1 MRLLF
6 LFLPLF
12 LATLPLLSSVAQ
24 GTVSPSREQ
33 CQTCHQDIINKTMLK
48 SFIHSPFLEGNCE
61 VCHCFPKEGNGPD
74 AEPARVETEPATRI
88 ETSSPDSPPSPVT
101 WLKASEYSAT
111 RHTFVLDRDTYFA
124 ELVIDAKAPG
134 RKSLRESVRVPPSA
148 DIPILTDDGNPP
160 EISQVE
166 VSEVRQGVLIEALIT
181 WRTDKETKSSVRYGR
196 NGQTMS
202 VINSDK
208 YARNHTVTLPG
219 LKKNTKYTFSVT
231 AEDFYG
237 NRAMSAIHKL
247 NTSRFFNHSPQPPPA
262 EHISPGPIELESHFA
277 RTSTGNLIIEIEA
290 NQPVLF
296 AIGRQE
302 GQGGRFVEM
311 TDNGSP
317 DTAGAKSSHA
327 PLKGKE
333 YSSLIVC
340 YTCHPSIE
348 GTSSH
353 PVNVRPKRG
362 TVIPPEFTTLADGRI
377 TCMSCHD
384 IHGSNREFRLS
395 KSSRKKLCQGCH
407 PHKF

>member
-1 MRLLF
+1 MNMRLLF

-12 LATLPLLSSVAQ
+12 LATFPLLGGIAQ
-24 GTVSPSREQ
+24 GTASPPRKE
-33 CQTCHQDIINKTMLK
+33 CQKCHQDIINKTMLK

-61 VCHCFPKEGNGPD
+61 VCHCFSEEDKSRD
-74 AEPARVETEPATRI
+74 AEPAGVAPSPA
-88 ETSSPDSPPSPVT
+88 PPPSPVT
-101 WLKASEYSAT
+101 WLKASEYRAT
-111 RHTFVLDRDTYFA
+111 SHTFVLDRYPPLSQ
-124 ELVIDAKAPG
+124 LVIDAKAPG
-134 RKSLRESVRVPPSA
+134 RKPVRESVRVPPAA
-148 DIPILTDDGNPP
+148 DIPILADDGKPP
-160 EISQVE
+160 EISGVE
-166 VSEVRQGVLIEALIT
+166 VNEVRQGVLIEAIIS
-181 WRTDKETKSSVRYGR
+181 WRTDKKSKSTVRYGR

-202 VINSDK
+202 EISSDK
-208 YARNHTVTLPG
+208 YTRNHTVTLPG

-237 NRAMSAIHKL
+237 NRAMSAIHRL
-247 NTSRFFNHSPQPPPA
+247 NTFRFFNHSPRTPPA
-262 EHISPGPIELESHFA
+262 DYVSAGSIGLKSHFA
-277 RTSTGNLIIEIEA
+277 QTSTGNLIIEIEA
-290 NQPVLF
+290 DQPVLF
-296 AIGRQE
+296 AIGSQA
-302 GQGGRFVEM
+302 GQSGRLVGPVG
-311 TDNGSP
+311 NGNP
-317 DTAGAKSSHA
+317 DAAVAETSHV

-340 YTCHPSIE
+340 YTCHPTIE